1 MEIKAIKDE
10 NKRKEETLNNCRMDL
25 LQLEK
30 EKGQLSAVSFENK
43 ALKENCA
50 LLEKSLDK
58 FNDCQGRVSI
68 LEQSL
73 FKSKEILHD
82 KEEAIVDL
90 QKSNQELKQK
100 ARAAIQNLS
109 KERQEVLRLK
119 IAVDASNTLIQKT
132 EEKLAARQEE
142 FNQLQIDHIKLKDEK
157 TKLEKIYQGSVDEAA
172 ELKIRLENK
181 HHMENVL
188 EDRMKTLNAHL
199 QEKNQAVDLIK
210 KEKDHKEIMHKS
222 EINQLNNQILKIQ
235 KHLCE
240 R

>member
-1 MEIKAIKDE
+1 MKEE
-10 NKRKEETLNNCRMDL
+10 SKRKEETLNNCRIDL

-43 ALKENCA
+43 ALKENCV

-68 LEQSL
+68 LEQNL
-73 FKSKEILHD
+73 FKSKETLHD
-82 KEEAIVDL
+82 KEEALVDL

-100 ARAAIQNLS
+100 AKDANLNLA
-109 KERQEVLRLK
+109 KEKQEINRLK
-119 IAVDASNTLIQKT
+119 IALDASNTQVQKT
-132 EEKLAARQEE
+132 GEKLAAVKEE
-142 FNQLQIDHIKLKDEK
+142 LDQFQIFHQKLKEEK
-157 TKLEKIYQGSVDEAA
+157 TKLENVYQGSVDAAA

-199 QEKNQAVDLIK
+199 QEKNQAVDLIR
-210 KEKDHKEIMHKS
+210 KEKDHKEILHTS
-222 EINQLNNQILKIQ
+222 EINQLNNQISQIQ
-235 KHLCE
+235 KHSSE